1 MKKLLVVLGVVALMS
16 TVAFAAP
23 PNPGPGTYFV
33 DYFANNVVDTDG
45 VPAQLVS
52 VFDQWIRVVNVGLN
66 GTPLTSPVGD
76 ICANYYVFD
85 NQQEMAAC
93 CSCRI
98 TPDEYR
104 AARVGADLT
113 ANPLT
118 PIIPRYGVV
127 KVVTTPY
134 AGSCDPT
141 AALAGASADLARVW
155 GTHLQITGGA
165 TFVTETEKLPATL
178 SDAEASFLPTACS
191 FVQYLGSG
199 FGVCRCNLATDGTPV
214 L

>member
-1 MKKLLVVLGVVALMS
+1 MRKLMVVLGVVALMS
-16 TVAFAAP
+16 TAALAAP

-33 DYFANNVVDTDG
+33 DYFANNIVD
-45 VPAQLVS
+45 S
-52 VFDQWIRVVNVGLN
+52 RFDQWIRVVNVGLN
-66 GTPLTSPVGD
+66 GTPMTSPVGD

-85 NQQEMAAC
+85 NFQEMAAC

-118 PIIPRYGVV
+118 PVIPRFGMI
-127 KVVTTPY
+127 KIVTTPF
-134 AGSCDPT
+134 AGSCNPT
-141 AALAGASADLARVW
+141 AALTGANADLARIW
-155 GTHLQITGGA
+155 GTHLQVTGGA

-178 SDAEASFLPTACS
+178 SAAEASFLPTACS
-191 FVQYLGSG
+191 FVQYLGTG
-199 FGVCRCNLATDGTPV
+199 FGICRCGRAGD
-214 L
+214 